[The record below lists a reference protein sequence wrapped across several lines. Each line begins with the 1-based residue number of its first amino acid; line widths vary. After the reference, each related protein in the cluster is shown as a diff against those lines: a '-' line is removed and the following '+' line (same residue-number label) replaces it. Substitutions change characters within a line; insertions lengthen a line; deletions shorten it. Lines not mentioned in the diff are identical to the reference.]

1 MKLIWTFFNLSAA
14 VPLFRSAFDFIRN
27 NGGLSMNFV
36 ENKRRPEHRNCPP
49 FQTTLSHSRS
59 PTPHRIS
66 KICIYKDI
74 DSARHCSGSVLR
86 EGRGRGRGEGG
97 CVCVCV
103 LLAIGPMR
111 VVIIFWINENTL
123 GQSVTEFFVFHYW
136 PRSKN
141 KINLFSHSSP
151 IWNAAWQLRRSEE
164 NHYKTNFSGLY
175 VKLFSLVFCMCQN
188 LS

>member
-1 MKLIWTFFNLSAA
+1 
-14 VPLFRSAFDFIRN
+14 
-27 NGGLSMNFV
+27 MNFV

-49 FQTTLSHSRS
+49 CQTTLSLSLSHSRS

-74 DSARHCSGSVLR
+74 DFARHCSGSVLR
-86 EGRGRGRGEGG
+86 EGRRRRRRGEGG
-97 CVCVCV
+97 CECVFVCV

-151 IWNAAWQLRRSEE
+151 ISNAA
-164 NHYKTNFSGLY
+164 
-175 VKLFSLVFCMCQN
+175 
-188 LS
+188 

>member
-36 ENKRRPEHRNCPP
+36 ENKRRPKHRNCPP

-86 EGRGRGRGEGG
+86 EGRRRGRGEGG

-103 LLAIGPMR
+103 VGHWPNAGCHNFLDKWKYARSVSHWVFRFPLLAAKQKQ
-111 VVIIFWINENTL
+111 NK
-123 GQSVTEFFVFHYW
+123 FVF
-136 PRSKN
+136 PLIPNIKRSLIASQKWRKSLQN
-141 KINLFSHSSP
+141 KLQRI
-151 IWNAAWQLRRSEE
+151 I
-164 NHYKTNFSGLY
+164 
-175 VKLFSLVFCMCQN
+175 C
-188 LS
+188 